1 MAGARRADAQ
11 ALLALAITIALWG
24 SAFAAIRAAL
34 RGLTPEALSLIR
46 LATASAAL
54 ALVALWRR
62 PRRPARHDWP
72 RIAAVALTGMTL
84 YQLLL
89 NSGEVRVPAGP
100 ASILVNMSPIFTALL
115 ATAIFGE
122 RLNAAGWLGIAVSFA
137 GASLIGL
144 AAGSGVRF
152 HAAALTVL
160 AAATVQ
166 AAFFLLQKPLLARY
180 TSFDLTCWA
189 MWLGTA
195 LLVPISLPAVISGQ
209 PTAQSLAAALYLG
222 LGPSAFGFVS
232 WAYAVG
238 RIDVSL
244 AASTLYLTPLFAF
257 LPAWLL
263 LGERLMP
270 VAVAGGTVLIG
281 GLAIVAASR
290 RQIGLATDRA
300 QGREGCEL
308 HP

>member
-1 MAGARRADAQ
+1 MAVARRADAQ
-11 ALLALAITIALWG
+11 TLLALATTIALWG

-46 LATASAAL
+46 LAAASTAL

-100 ASILVNMSPIFTALL
+100 ASILVNMSPIFTALV

-137 GASLIGL
+137 GAALIGL
-144 AAGSGVRF
+144 AAGSSVSF
-152 HAAALTVL
+152 HVAALSVL
-160 AAATVQ
+160 AAAVVQ

-180 TSFDLTCWA
+180 ASFDLTCWA

-195 LLVPISLPAVISGQ
+195 LLIPISLPAVIRGHPS
-209 PTAQSLAAALYLG
+209 ASSLAAAIYLG
-222 LGPSAFGFVS
+222 IGPSALGFVT

-257 LPAWLL
+257 LPARLL

-270 VAVAGGTVLIG
+270 VAVAGGAVVIG
-281 GLAIVAASR
+281 GVALVAASR
-290 RQIGLATDRA
+290 RRIGLAT
-300 QGREGCEL
+300 GSSSREGGG
-308 HP
+308 